1 MPYILLFSLLLT
13 SFLLLRL
20 SLFYY
25 YTNFCAKAQE
35 PKTPMKSGFFS
46 SILHLSLFLF
56 FYQGHLCALCP
67 HRGFCAVSL
76 CKDALVFIPAKPVY
90 YGYSNQQNAPQKTA
104 VLCDTGKGE
113 FIMARVYNFSAG
125 PSMLPE
131 KVLKQAQAELLEYG
145 DSGQSVMEMSHR
157 SKWFDAIIKDTEAT
171 LRRVMNIPDNYKVG
185 FFQGGATQQFA
196 MVPLNFMTTG
206 KADYLVTGNF
216 SNLAAKEAAKFGEVN
231 IVASSK
237 DKNFT
242 YIPDVNAINYDKDAS
257 YIHICQNNTIFGTQF
272 VEVPQVEGV
281 PLVADMSSMIL
292 SKPVDVTKYGCIYF
306 GVQKNVAPAGMAI
319 AIVRDDLLGHAADN
333 VPTMMNYTT
342 LLVHLYDR
350 SGAQVSGKRHRRSCQ
365 HAEDQRS
372 QGQGAVRLSGRSGLL
387 HESCGASLP
396 QHHERHLHQ
405 PQCRSGQEVLRRSCR
420 SRLREPERP
429 SSGGRHARFHLQRH
443 ACRGCG

>member
-1 MPYILLFSLLLT
+1 M
-13 SFLLLRL
+13 RL
-20 SLFYY
+20 
-25 YTNFCAKAQE
+25 
-35 PKTPMKSGFFS
+35 
-46 SILHLSLFLF
+46 
-56 FYQGHLCALCP
+56 

-76 CKDALVFIPAKPVY
+76 CKDALVFAPAKPVY

-257 YIHICQNNTIFGTQF
+257 YIHICQNNTIFGTTYKD
-272 VEVPQVEGV
+272 VPQVDGI
-281 PLVADMSSMIL
+281 PLVADMSSMIF
-292 SKPVDVTKYGCIYF
+292 SEPTDVSKYGCIYF

-319 AIVRDDLLGHAADN
+319 AIIRDDLLGKSAKDIPAEKI
-333 VPTMMNYTT
+333 PTMMNYTT
-342 LLVHLYDR
+342 LLDKDSMYNTPPCWCIYMTGLVMDYLQNEVGGLEEMAKINHAKAKVLYDYLDGQDFYNNPVQPEYR
-350 SGAQVSGKRHRRSCQ
+350 SMMNVTFTSPNPDMDKKFCAAATEAGFVNLKGHRLVGGMRASIYNAMPAQGVNDLVDFMEKFRKEN
-365 HAEDQRS
+365 A
-372 QGQGAVRLSGRSGLL
+372 
-387 HESCGASLP
+387 
-396 QHHERHLHQ
+396 
-405 PQCRSGQEVLRRSCR
+405 
-420 SRLREPERP
+420 
-429 SSGGRHARFHLQRH
+429 
-443 ACRGCG
+443 